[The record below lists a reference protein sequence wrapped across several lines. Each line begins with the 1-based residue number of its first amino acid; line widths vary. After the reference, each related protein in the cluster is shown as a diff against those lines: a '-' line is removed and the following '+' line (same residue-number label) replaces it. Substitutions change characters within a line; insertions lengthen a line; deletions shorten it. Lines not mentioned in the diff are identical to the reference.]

1 MAPFNVLYV
10 TALFYKGRS
19 HRSQIKNWFCIMW
32 KLIYEDTFGFGEDRD
47 PPTIEKTG
55 SDGRDGFFELWTNVL
70 NEGFGISGGRPAVG
84 FARFTLLTD
93 FPGEKER
100 YISIDVREHL
110 DRLAGL
116 KKDADPEKIRKISSE
131 HYEAC
136 LKNQEESFWNNFS
149 KQKKSLKVFA
159 VNIGKNVYTRRLIL
173 TSLLIVLANSLSLFC
188 LWSMFYLYSAQKTA
202 EAIVAGVFALVFLL
216 VNAAFLSIKALHMRY
231 KYPERFYIEID
242 GKSFI
247 HSDGN
252 FVRKIDLGSI
262 KKISEQEILSRGGLR
277 VLIVVDY
284 SDGGKETSY
293 SFFKAFSKNDIVYEV
308 SAEKLD
314 ALCR

>member
-1 MAPFNVLYV
+1 
-10 TALFYKGRS
+10 
-19 HRSQIKNWFCIMW
+19 MW

-47 PPTIEKTG
+47 PPTIDKTG
-55 SDGRDGFFELWTNVL
+55 SDGREGFFQLWTSVL
-70 NEGFGISGGRPAVG
+70 NEGLGVSGGGPVAG

-100 YISIDVREHL
+100 YISIDVRENI

-116 KKDADPEKIRKISSE
+116 KTEADPEKIRKISSD

-136 LKNQEESFWNNFS
+136 LKNQEESFWKNFRQ
-149 KQKKSLKVFA
+149 QKKSFKVFA
-159 VNIGKNVYTRRLIL
+159 VNIGKDVYTRRIIL
-173 TSLLIVLANSLSLFC
+173 SSLLLVLANSLSLFC
-188 LWSMFYLYSAQKTA
+188 LWSMFYLYSVQKTA
-202 EAIVAGVFALVFLL
+202 EAIIAGVFALVFLS
-216 VNAAFLSIKALHMRY
+216 VNVAFLSIKTLHMRY
-231 KYPERFYIEID
+231 TYPERFYIEID

-262 KKISEQEILSRGGLR
+262 KKISETEILSRGGLR

-284 SDGGKETSY
+284 SDGDKETSY
-293 SFFKAFSKNDIVYEV
+293 SFFKAFSKNEIVYDV

>member
-1 MAPFNVLYV
+1 
-10 TALFYKGRS
+10 
-19 HRSQIKNWFCIMW
+19 MW

-47 PPTIEKTG
+47 PPTIDKTG
-55 SDGRDGFFELWTNVL
+55 SDGREGFFQLWTSVL
-70 NEGFGISGGRPAVG
+70 NEGLGVSGDRPVAG

-100 YISIDVREHL
+100 YISIDVRENI

-116 KKDADPEKIRKISSE
+116 KTEADPEKIRKVSLD

-136 LKNQEESFWNNFS
+136 LKNQEESFWKNFR
-149 KQKKSLKVFA
+149 QHKKSFKVFA
-159 VNIGKNVYTRRLIL
+159 VNIGKDVYTRRIIL
-173 TSLLIVLANSLSLFC
+173 SSLLIVLANSLSLFC
-188 LWSMFYLYSAQKTA
+188 LWSMLHLYSAQKTA
-202 EAIVAGVFALVFLL
+202 EAIIAGVFALVFLS
-216 VNAAFLSIKALHMRY
+216 VNVAFLSIKSLQMRY

-242 GKSFI
+242 GKSFV

-262 KKISEQEILSRGGLR
+262 KKIRETEILSRGGLR

-284 SDGGKETSY
+284 SDGDKETSY
-293 SFFKAFSKNDIVYEV
+293 SFFKAFSKNEIVYDI